1 MKELLDQ
8 LETRITSLLDENRA
22 LQQENEQLR
31 RDSADKLAPLAEEN
45 RALQEALAQERAAK
59 DEAAG
64 RIDALLQ
71 RLTGRIA
78 E

>member
-8 LETRITSLLDENRA
+8 LENRIASLLDERHA
-22 LQQENEQLR
+22 LQRENEQLR
-31 RDSADKLAPLAEEN
+31 RDSADKLAPLTEEN
-45 RALQEALAQERAAK
+45 RVLQDALAQERAAK
-59 DEAAG
+59 DEAAR

-71 RLTGRIA
+71 RLTGRVT

>member
-8 LETRITSLLDENRA
+8 LENRIASLLDERHA
-22 LQQENEQLR
+22 LQRENEQLR

-45 RALQEALAQERAAK
+45 RVLQDALTQERAAK
-59 DEAAG
+59 DEAAR

-71 RLTGRIA
+71 RLTGRVT

>member
-8 LETRITSLLDENRA
+8 LEYRITSLLEEKYA

-31 RDSADKLAPLAEEN
+31 RDSAEKLAPLVEEN
-45 RALQEALAQERAAK
+45 RALQEALSQERAAK
-59 DEAAG
+59 DEAAK
-64 RIDALLQ
+64 RIDGLLQ

>member
-1 MKELLDQ
+1 MKELLDR
-8 LETRITSLLDENRA
+8 LENRITSLLDERNA

-31 RDSADKLAPLAEEN
+31 RDSADKLAPLVEEN
-45 RALQEALAQERAAK
+45 RELQETLTQERTAK
-59 DEAAG
+59 EEAAR

-71 RLTGRIA
+71 RLTGRVT